1 MIILVGPSATGKTQ
15 IGFALKRL
23 FGINKVVTYT
33 TRDTRDGE
41 ISGIDYH
48 FISKD
53 EFLKKNKDGFFFE
66 MVEYNNNYYGTSVS
80 SLNNDSYLILEPNG
94 MKKYLSS
101 SLNIKVFYLDCSEEV
116 RLDRMI
122 GRKDGL
128 ENALKRI
135 EIDKTIFT
143 DEIKLL
149 SNYVIDVSS
158 KTVDEIATIIYKL
171 CH

>member
-122 GRKDGL
+122 RRKDGL